1 MTDQAAHWRRVEQL
15 CAAALERTGVE
26 RAAFLRDACGDDE
39 ALRHEV
45 EQLLAQ
51 ESQAD
56 GFLHGS
62 VATVAAAV
70 IGRGL
75 PRCAHG
81 SSAALGRR
89 QNCWPAPR

>member
-1 MTDQAAHWRRVEQL
+1 MTDQAARWRRVEQL
-15 CAAALERTGVE
+15 VEAALERSGGE

-56 GFLHGS
+56 RFLQGS
-62 VATVAAAV
+62 VAAVAAGV
-70 IGRGL
+70 MT
-75 PRCAHG
+75 
-81 SSAALGRR
+81 
-89 QNCWPAPR
+89 PAPQC